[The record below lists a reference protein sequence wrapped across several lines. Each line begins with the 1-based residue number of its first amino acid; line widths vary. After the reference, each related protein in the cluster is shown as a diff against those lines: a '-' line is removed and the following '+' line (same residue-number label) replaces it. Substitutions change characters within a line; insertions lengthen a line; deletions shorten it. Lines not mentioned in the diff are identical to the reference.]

1 MAKVSTLNFSV
12 RSMLV
17 ILLASVFGWSV
28 LLGAQPE
35 KPTSSASPAVWKIS
49 EARILDP
56 GHQTMNDKGTMITG
70 YTVEATA
77 VAEKDAAPI
86 KQGRFRVT
94 LTAFSPTR
102 EMPGQTPGTWYL
114 RGTWTLSDVQ
124 ASPEA
129 LKARYS
135 PSVLRGKII
144 AETDFNPASEQGYL
158 EAKLLPLR
166 QGRGYGKKGGGTFSG
181 NEKFEGQL
189 TLNF

>member
-1 MAKVSTLNFSV
+1 MLLLLVSVL
-12 RSMLV
+12 
-17 ILLASVFGWSV
+17 GWSA
-28 LLGAQPE
+28 LLEAQPE
-35 KPTSSASPAVWKIS
+35 KPTLPTSQAVWKIT
-49 EARILDP
+49 EAQVLDP
-56 GHQTMNDKGTMITG
+56 GQQTTNDKGTMVTG

-77 VAEKDAAPI
+77 VADKDAAPI
-86 KQGRFRVT
+86 KHGRFRVT
-94 LTAFSPTR
+94 LTAFSPIR
-102 EMPGQTPGTWYL
+102 ELPGQTPGTWYL

-124 ASPEA
+124 APPEA

-135 PSVLRGKII
+135 PAVLRGKII

-166 QGRGYGKKGGGTFSG
+166 QGRGYGKKGGGTLSG